1 MFSAVGTVQDMRELV
16 QLAADGHVRTHVSR
30 TGTLSELP
38 TILDELDHGAYLGR
52 AVITD
57 LSG

>member
-1 MFSAVGTVQDMRELV
+1 M

-30 TGTLSELP
+30 TGALSDLP
-38 TILDELDHGAYLGR
+38 TILDELEAGAYTGR